1 MKQISSHFP
10 ELDDLRRRE
19 LLSLPSENVDA
30 VLDTDTF
37 NEIDDQFALAFA
49 MLSPDVLN
57 MKAVFASPFCN
68 SRSSGPADGMEKSYK
83 EIQNVLEILD
93 GKTDHFV
100 YRGSESFLPDA
111 LTPVD
116 SEAARRLVEL
126 AREAKAEGRILYIL
140 AIAAIT
146 NVASALLMAPAIID
160 SVVVVWLGGHAFHTV
175 PNTEFNLY
183 QDVPA
188 AQVIFESGVPLVL
201 IPCCGVAELL
211 MISLPELKRRCGKC
225 GRLGTFLYNRTSEY
239 LGHDPGVQKVIWDIA
254 VVSCFVAPEAV
265 RSQIISAPIL
275 NNDASWT
282 TTENRHGIQLV
293 HYLERS
299 RVFNAMFK
307 RLEQSVTK
315 N

>member
-10 ELDDLRRRE
+10 ELDELRRRE

-146 NVASALLMAPAIID
+146 NVASALLMAPDIID

-183 QDVPA
+183 QDVGPDSLLRSVRA
-188 AQVIFESGVPLVL
+188 SDDLSAGIETALWQVRQTRN
-201 IPCCGVAELL
+201 
-211 MISLPELKRRCGKC
+211 ISLQPD
-225 GRLGTFLYNRTSEY
+225 LG
-239 LGHDPGVQKVIWDIA
+239 
-254 VVSCFVAPEAV
+254 VS
-265 RSQIISAPIL
+265 RS
-275 NNDASWT
+275 
-282 TTENRHGIQLV
+282 
-293 HYLERS
+293 
-299 RVFNAMFK
+299 
-307 RLEQSVTK
+307 
-315 N
+315 